1 MENLKFI
8 DLQYIE
14 TNECGGLLL
23 IFKDIYTEEKKTIIT
38 NKIKHRLDDIVS
50 EEFLDEIYINIPQF
64 YENHRT
70 NRKS

>member
-14 TNECGGLLL
+14 TNECCGLLL
-23 IFKDIYTEEKKTIIT
+23 IFKDIYTQEKKTIIT

-64 YENHRT
+64 YEKHRT
-70 NRKS
+70 NK

>member
-23 IFKDIYTEEKKTIIT
+23 IFKDIYTQEKKTIIT

-64 YENHRT
+64 YENYRT

>member
-23 IFKDIYTEEKKTIIT
+23 IFKDIYTQEKKTIIT

-70 NRKS
+70 NK